1 MNSIFLLQW
10 SNLIG
15 DERIVSSYNKF
26 FTSIQSASKFAEQFF
41 SENREMIT
49 DCDDEWIDECI
60 SMHGD
65 SPEDFTWSKFI
76 YIKEMEKHQ

>member
-15 DERIVSSYNKF
+15 DERIVSTYKKF
-26 FTSIQSASKFAEQFF
+26 FTSKEIASVFAEQYF

-60 SMHGD
+60 SVHGD
-65 SPEDFTWSKFI
+65 KPEDFTWDKFI
-76 YIKEMEKHQ
+76 HITEMEKQQ